1 MRFKIAVVAVLLVL
15 GIVLALSVAA
25 RPKVDQVTALVAVSE
40 DGAALY
46 AVYCTSCHG
55 AQGRG
60 DGKAV
65 PFLRLAVPDLTRIAE
80 RAGKFDSE
88 AVLRTITGEDR
99 PAYHEMPGW
108 DAVFASAYATPE
120 RERVALNNLVRHLE
134 KMQSGR

>member
-1 MRFKIAVVAVLLVL
+1 MRFKIAVVAVLVTLVV
-15 GIVLALSVAA
+15 VLALALAA
-25 RPKVDQVTALVAVSE
+25 RPKVEQVTARVTISE

-46 AVYCTSCHG
+46 AVYCASCHG

-65 PFLRLAVPDLTRIAE
+65 PYLRLAVPDLTGIAD

-88 AVLRTITGEDR
+88 AVLQKIIGEDR

-108 DAVFASAYATPE
+108 GTVFASAYATPE

-134 KMQSGR
+134 AMQAAR